1 MKKRG
6 LNNVYVISGLTT
18 IGGLIQGF
26 DVSSMS
32 AIIGTDEYKRY
43 FNKPDAVRQGGITA
57 SMAGGSLLGSL
68 VSSWTSDRFGRRD
81 SLFIACIIWLI
92 GSTLMCA
99 VQSVAMLIVSRVLN
113 GFAVGMLTSQ
123 GPILIAEISLP
134 HQRGRLLSLQQW
146 MITWGV
152 GLPLQYIHSFFTNR
166 TLRY

>member
-1 MKKRG
+1 MEKRC

-32 AIIGTDEYKRY
+32 AIIGTDEYKTY

-99 VQSVAMLIVSRVLN
+99 VQNVAMLIVSRVLN
-113 GFAVGMLTSQ
+113 GFAVGILTSQ

-152 GLPLQYIHSFFTNR
+152 GSLFPYVHSLLTDEAFR
-166 TLRY
+166 S

>member
-1 MKKRG
+1 MGKIPR
-6 LNNVYVISGLTT
+6 LSNVYVISGLIT

-32 AIIGTDEYKRY
+32 AIISTSQYKKY
-43 FNKPDAVRQGGITA
+43 FNKPDAVLQGGITA
-57 SMAGGSLLGSL
+57 SMAGSSLLGSL

-81 SLFIACIIWLI
+81 SLFIACLVWLI
-92 GSTLMCA
+92 GSTLMCT
-99 VQSVAMLIVSRVLN
+99 VQEVAMLIVSRVLN

-146 MITWGV
+146 MITWEV
-152 GLPLQYIHSFFTNR
+152 NSASLL
-166 TLRY
+166 

>member
-1 MKKRG
+1 MGKTSG
-6 LNNVYVISGLTT
+6 LRNVYVISGLTT

-32 AIIGTDEYKRY
+32 AIIGTDEYKAY
-43 FNKPDAVRQGGITA
+43 FHKPDSVLQGGITA

-68 VSSWTSDRFGRRD
+68 FSSWTSDRFGRRD

-99 VQSVAMLIVSRVLN
+99 VQDVAMLIVSRILN

-152 GLPLQYIHSFFTNR
+152 SHGMQI
-166 TLRY
+166 

>member
-1 MKKRG
+1 MGKFAG

-32 AIIGTDEYKRY
+32 AIIGTDQYKEY
-43 FNKPDAVRQGGITA
+43 FNKPDAVLQGGITA

-81 SLFIACIIWLI
+81 SLYIACVIWLI

-99 VQSVAMLIVSRVLN
+99 VQNVAMLIVSRVFN

-152 GLPLQYIHSFFTNR
+152 SLCLIQIYQIFAHLYNF
-166 TLRY
+166 